1 MTENYFTE
9 VLEKEYNGTSP
20 RELSPL
26 VLAYIGDAVYEM
38 LARTMVLS
46 LGNRPV
52 NKMNAEAKKI
62 VNAKSQS
69 EAYFK
74 IRDALTEDEA
84 AIFRRGR
91 NANSYTHP
99 KNMDINDYRH
109 ATGLEALFGYL
120 YLSGQ
125 NERITELFRLIYK
138 TDKELKGAQD
148 MERPFN
154 ENQLEGRN
162 AVLEVLKSGRDIE
175 KIIVQKGNVEGTIRR
190 IAGMA
195 RERGIVV
202 QEAARQKLD
211 EMSQTKNHQGVIA
224 IVSEHE
230 YAEVDDILRSAAE
243 KGEKPFIIILDN
255 ITDPHN
261 LGAVIRTAECAG
273 AHGVIIPKRRS
284 VGLTAVVG
292 KTSAG
297 ALEYMPVARVTN
309 IARTI
314 EELKKQGVW
323 VACADMDGED
333 YYDASLDGAI
343 ALVIGSEGEGVSRL
357 VKEKCDFTV
366 SIPMYGK
373 ISSLNASVAG
383 ALLMYEVVRQRNYKD

>member
-1 MTENYFTE
+1 M
-9 VLEKEYNGTSP
+9 
-20 RELSPL
+20 
-26 VLAYIGDAVYEM
+26 D
-38 LARTMVLS
+38 
-46 LGNRPV
+46 
-52 NKMNAEAKKI
+52 KK
-62 VNAKSQS
+62 
-69 EAYFK
+69 
-74 IRDALTEDEA
+74 
-84 AIFRRGR
+84 
-91 NANSYTHP
+91 
-99 KNMDINDYRH
+99 
-109 ATGLEALFGYL
+109 
-120 YLSGQ
+120 
-125 NERITELFRLIYK
+125 
-138 TDKELKGAQD
+138 
-148 MERPFN
+148 FN

-190 IAGMA
+190 IV
-195 RERGIVV
+195 GIAKEKGVVV
-202 QEAARQKLD
+202 QEVVKQKLD

-230 YAEVDDILRSAAE
+230 YADVEDIINSAE
-243 KGEKPFIIILDN
+243 SKGEKPFIIILDN

-261 LGAVIRTAECAG
+261 LGAIIRTAECAG

-297 ALEYMPVARVTN
+297 AIEYMPVARVTN

-314 EELKKQGVW
+314 DDLKSRGIW
-323 VACADMDGED
+323 VACADMGGDD
-333 YYDASLDGAI
+333 YFDASLDGAL

-373 ISSLNASVAG
+373 ISSLNASVAA
-383 ALLMYEVVRQRNYKD
+383 ALLLYEAVRQRNYKG

>member
-1 MTENYFTE
+1 
-9 VLEKEYNGTSP
+9 
-20 RELSPL
+20 
-26 VLAYIGDAVYEM
+26 
-38 LARTMVLS
+38 
-46 LGNRPV
+46 
-52 NKMNAEAKKI
+52 
-62 VNAKSQS
+62 
-69 EAYFK
+69 
-74 IRDALTEDEA
+74 
-84 AIFRRGR
+84 
-91 NANSYTHP
+91 
-99 KNMDINDYRH
+99 
-109 ATGLEALFGYL
+109 
-120 YLSGQ
+120 
-125 NERITELFRLIYK
+125 
-138 TDKELKGAQD
+138 
-148 MERPFN
+148 MERHFN

-162 AVLEVLKSGRDIE
+162 AVLEVLKSGRDVE
-175 KIIVQKGNVEGTIRR
+175 KIIVQKGNVEGTVRR

-195 RERGIVV
+195 RDRGIVV
-202 QEAARQKLD
+202 QEVVRQKLD

-230 YAEVDDILRSAAE
+230 YAEVEDILRSAEE

-261 LGAVIRTAECAG
+261 LGAIIRTAECAG

-309 IARTI
+309 ISRTI
-314 EELKKQGVW
+314 EELKEKGIW
-323 VACADMDGED
+323 VACADMGGDECF
-333 YYDASLDGAI
+333 DANMKGAI

-357 VKEKCDFTV
+357 VKEKCDFVV

-383 ALLMYEVVRQRNYKD
+383 ALLMYEVVRQRNYMD

>member
-1 MTENYFTE
+1 M
-9 VLEKEYNGTSP
+9 
-20 RELSPL
+20 
-26 VLAYIGDAVYEM
+26 D
-38 LARTMVLS
+38 
-46 LGNRPV
+46 
-52 NKMNAEAKKI
+52 KK
-62 VNAKSQS
+62 
-69 EAYFK
+69 
-74 IRDALTEDEA
+74 
-84 AIFRRGR
+84 
-91 NANSYTHP
+91 
-99 KNMDINDYRH
+99 
-109 ATGLEALFGYL
+109 
-120 YLSGQ
+120 
-125 NERITELFRLIYK
+125 
-138 TDKELKGAQD
+138 
-148 MERPFN
+148 FN

-190 IAGMA
+190 IV
-195 RERGIVV
+195 GIAKEKGVVV
-202 QEAARQKLD
+202 QEVVKQKLD

-230 YAEVDDILRSAAE
+230 YADIEDIINSAE
-243 KGEKPFIIILDN
+243 SKGEKPFIIILDN

-261 LGAVIRTAECAG
+261 LGAIIRTAECAG

-297 ALEYMPVARVTN
+297 AIEYMPVARVTN

-314 EELKKQGVW
+314 DDLKSRGIW
-323 VACADMDGED
+323 VACADMGGDD
-333 YYDASLDGAI
+333 YFDASLDGAL

-373 ISSLNASVAG
+373 ISSLNASVAA
-383 ALLMYEVVRQRNYKD
+383 ALLMYEAVRQRNYKG

>member
-1 MTENYFTE
+1 M
-9 VLEKEYNGTSP
+9 
-20 RELSPL
+20 
-26 VLAYIGDAVYEM
+26 D
-38 LARTMVLS
+38 
-46 LGNRPV
+46 
-52 NKMNAEAKKI
+52 KK
-62 VNAKSQS
+62 
-69 EAYFK
+69 
-74 IRDALTEDEA
+74 
-84 AIFRRGR
+84 
-91 NANSYTHP
+91 
-99 KNMDINDYRH
+99 
-109 ATGLEALFGYL
+109 
-120 YLSGQ
+120 
-125 NERITELFRLIYK
+125 
-138 TDKELKGAQD
+138 
-148 MERPFN
+148 FN

-190 IAGMA
+190 IV
-195 RERGIVV
+195 GIAKEKGVVV
-202 QEAARQKLD
+202 QEVVKQKLD

-230 YAEVDDILRSAAE
+230 YADVEDIINSAE
-243 KGEKPFIIILDN
+243 SKGEKPFIIILDN

-261 LGAVIRTAECAG
+261 LGAIIRTAECAG

-297 ALEYMPVARVTN
+297 AIEYMPVARVTN

-314 EELKKQGVW
+314 DDLKSRGIW
-323 VACADMDGED
+323 VACADMGGDD
-333 YYDASLDGAI
+333 YFDTSLDGAL

-373 ISSLNASVAG
+373 ISSLNASVAAATVKILAG
-383 ALLMYEVVRQRNYKD
+383 DPGSKLSLMQ